1 MEPDPVLWPTSEPIA
16 STSTAPVHEKDQN
29 KTTLEATRS
38 EPIAST
44 STAPVHEKDQ
54 NKTIEATWS
63 EPIASTSTAPVHEK
77 DQNKTTLEATCST
90 ASTGECAICLET
102 PDEVTASGKM
112 LMSTKCG
119 HIFCNSCIDRI
130 FKESK
135 SKYCPKCRKRIN
147 RRQIHPIFL

>member
-1 MEPDPVLWPTSEPIA
+1 MDRHLDNTGSEPVA

-29 KTTLEATRS
+29 KTTLEATWS

-54 NKTIEATWS
+54 NKTIEATR
-63 EPIASTSTAPVHEK
+63 STAYTV
-77 DQNKTTLEATCST
+77 
-90 ASTGECAICLET
+90 ECAICLET

-112 LMSTKCG
+112 LMSTRCG
-119 HIFCNSCIDRI
+119 HIFCSSCIDRI

-147 RRQIHPIFL
+147 RRQIHPIFFVNIKLNFGSFFHEFILCGFF